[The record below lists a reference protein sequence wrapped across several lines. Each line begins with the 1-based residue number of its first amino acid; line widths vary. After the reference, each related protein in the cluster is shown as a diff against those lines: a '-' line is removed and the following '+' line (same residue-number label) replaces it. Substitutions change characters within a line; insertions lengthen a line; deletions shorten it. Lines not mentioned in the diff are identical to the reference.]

1 MLPNNPSYRPSQDTK
16 FILILLCMKL
26 GSKKQYIVHT
36 YNIHLLLTYTYT
48 THQIFEKTAAAPLFA
63 LYLPPFSSSLC
74 QKPTLKALPK
84 FTPLHR
90 RPPHHQLMHCT
101 DYAIGM
107 YILKSVVLYR
117 MTNLNELLDPKHL
130 LPRIEQY
137 RKYYVSEEK
146 D

>member
-26 GSKKQYIVHT
+26 GSKQQYIHT
-36 YNIHLLLTYTYT
+36 IYIYCLLIHTRFLKTLLLL
-48 THQIFEKTAAAPLFA
+48 P
-63 LYLPPFSSSLC
+63 YLPPFSSSLC

-117 MTNLNELLDPKHL
+117 MTNLNDLLDPKHL

-137 RKYYVSEEK
+137 RKYQVSEEK